1 MQAYIPLAVG
11 IAMIAA
17 GVFNF
22 TYLTQIR
29 GLRWLEGIFGDK
41 GPRIGAGILGV
52 AICAGYFFM

>member
-29 GLRWLEGIFGDK
+29 GLRWLGLFGDK
-41 GPRIGAGILGV
+41 GPRIGASLLGV